1 MADFMD
7 VGQWRETPS
16 GKNRFVKLGYATEKK
31 GGGYYVHMDALPLP
45 SLNSR
50 SGKIECQV
58 VIQPPKGD
66 YPAGRQQSGANPMID
81 DGASF

>member
-1 MADFMD
+1 MSDLWD
-7 VGQWRETPS
+7 VGQWSETSS
-16 GKNRFVKLGYATEKK
+16 GKNRFNRLGYASEKK
-31 GGGYYVHMDALPLP
+31 GGGFYVTLTALPLP

-66 YPAGRQQSGANPMID
+66 YPAVRQQSNDSQDPGVP
-81 DGASF
+81 F